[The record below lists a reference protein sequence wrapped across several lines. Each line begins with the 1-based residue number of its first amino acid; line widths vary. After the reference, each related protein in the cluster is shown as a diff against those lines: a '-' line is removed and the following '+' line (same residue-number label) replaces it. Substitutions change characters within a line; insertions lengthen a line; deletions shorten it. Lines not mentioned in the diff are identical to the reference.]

1 MADEIRRLWRPDREA
16 KALQAVLFAVKFGED
31 VCDCIPRPTDVI
43 ADVSDVL
50 WCPDCGGIEIGQYEQ
65 AVEYEQGVDLE
76 RPAPAAAV
84 VAQWARELQA
94 ERIQAGKPPSLLLTK
109 LAAGDRGAI
118 RNIAGR
124 YGLALEDRDAE

>member
-16 KALQAVLFAVKFGED
+16 KALQAVLFAIKFGEEL
-31 VCDCIPRPTDVI
+31 CDCIPREPNYQPHPD
-43 ADVSDVL
+43 DVL
-50 WCPDCGGIEIGQYEQ
+50 RCPECGGIDPGQYDQ
-65 AVEYEQGVDLE
+65 AVEYEQGDLE
-76 RPAPAAAV
+76 QPAPAAAL

-109 LAAGDRGAI
+109 LAAGDHGTI